1 MDALIQ
7 RPQGPTF
14 SILNFPKKIWWK
26 LKSNSFQQ
34 KKNFEKFWWKLKE
47 YTPYPCQGE
56 QVVHHSGLR
65 GLKARAEILEKISLS
80 FWKIWRHQKE
90 ILKLT
95 VL

>member
-47 YTPYPCQGE
+47 YKTYPYPAGTFVGGFE
-56 QVVHHSGLR
+56 NMWSTL
-65 GLKARAEILEKISLS
+65 
-80 FWKIWRHQKE
+80 
-90 ILKLT
+90 
-95 VL
+95 